1 VVNPDRKT
9 PPGNR
14 NWDGFLPP
22 HLRDFLNK
30 RDFHV
35 LLTPD
40 LYHVLSDYRDG
51 ELDSEDIEELL
62 LSDDLIL

>member
-1 VVNPDRKT
+1 
-9 PPGNR
+9 
-14 NWDGFLPP
+14 
-22 HLRDFLNK
+22 LNK

-40 LYHVLSDYRDG
+40 LYQHLGDYRDG
-51 ELDSEDIEELL
+51 DLDSQDIEEFL